1 MQLEQRIA
9 GDVAIITVTGDIT
22 LNKGGNVLLKDKV
35 QSLLQQGHKNLLI
48 DLSGVSYVDSAGL
61 GELVQAYATTKNRG
75 GALKLLNV
83 TKRLKDLLVVTKL
96 LTVFDAFDTEAAAL
110 ASGASPAI
118 ATRRGAAV
126 EEISSHDGRFEAVL
140 RNGSGTERIAGN
152 VAVIK
157 VTGDITLNKGGDVL
171 LKDKVQSLLQQGHKN
186 LLIDL
191 SGVSYV
197 DSAGLGELVQ
207 AYATTKNRGG
217 ALKLLNVTKRLRDLL
232 VVTKLLTVFDA
243 YESEATALASFNQ

>member
-1 MQLEQRIA
+1 MQLEQRI
-9 GDVAIITVTGDIT
+9 V
-22 LNKGGNVLLKDKV
+22 
-35 QSLLQQGHKNLLI
+35 
-48 DLSGVSYVDSAGL
+48 
-61 GELVQAYATTKNRG
+61 
-75 GALKLLNV
+75 
-83 TKRLKDLLVVTKL
+83 
-96 LTVFDAFDTEAAAL
+96 
-110 ASGASPAI
+110 
-118 ATRRGAAV
+118 
-126 EEISSHDGRFEAVL
+126 
-140 RNGSGTERIAGN
+140 GN

-171 LKDKVQSLLQQGHKN
+171 LKDKVQSLLQQGQKN
-186 LLIDL
+186 LVIDL

-243 YESEATALASFNQ
+243 YDSEADALASFGSATKATP